1 MSVSATIGTN
11 RYEFDTHNDY
21 EKAKD
26 IYHDGMS
33 DDEFEELMENA
44 NIEFNYDIWGD
55 YYYEG

>member
-1 MSVSATIGTN
+1 MSISATIGAK

-26 IYHDGMS
+26 IYRDGMT
-33 DDEFEELMENA
+33 DNEFEELMENA

-55 YYYEG
+55 